1 MTWAF
6 FVILLLSSGQ
16 EQRLEFKGYR
26 SLAVCER
33 VMRWE
38 AEQALQLMKP
48 YRLQG
53 LFTTRCEEVE

>member
-6 FVILLLSSGQ
+6 FVILLLPTGQ
-16 EQRLEFKGYR
+16 EQRIEYRGYR

-38 AEQALQLMKP
+38 IEQAMHLLRP

-53 LFTTRCEEVE
+53 LSTTRCEAQS

>member
-6 FVILLLSSGQ
+6 FIILLLPTGQ
-16 EQRLEFKGYR
+16 EQRIEYRGYR

-38 AEQALQLMKP
+38 AEQALQLM
-48 YRLQG
+48 RHA
-53 LFTTRCEEVE
+53 TVSVARAVHDAM